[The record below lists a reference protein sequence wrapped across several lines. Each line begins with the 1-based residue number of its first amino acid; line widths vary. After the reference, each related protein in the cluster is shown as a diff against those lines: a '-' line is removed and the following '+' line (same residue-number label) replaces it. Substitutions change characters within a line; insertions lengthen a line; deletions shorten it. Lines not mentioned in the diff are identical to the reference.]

1 MGETKEENFM
11 RITVRQKSTDIE
23 LIPLNKEVSL
33 GHITDYDIYDHF
45 LKMFKNQRKY
55 LFAIYI
61 KEIDKLKK
69 AFFNILIK
77 DHPD

>member
-11 RITVRQKSTDIE
+11 RITVKQKSTDIE
-23 LIPLNKEVSL
+23 LIPLNKEVLL

-45 LKMFKNQRKY
+45 LEMFKNQRKY

-61 KEIDKLKK
+61 REIDKLKK
-69 AFFNILIK
+69 AFFNIIIK